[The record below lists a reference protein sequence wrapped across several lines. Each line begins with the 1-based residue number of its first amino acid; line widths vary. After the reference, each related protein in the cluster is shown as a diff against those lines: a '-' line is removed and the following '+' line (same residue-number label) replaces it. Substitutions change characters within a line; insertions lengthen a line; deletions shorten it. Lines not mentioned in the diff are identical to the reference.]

1 MRNRWIVLILI
12 SLMICQLFALPTLA
26 AGQLAASASPMYR
39 YNPAHTGQS
48 AYPGPVTGRV
58 KWSFPT
64 YHRILSTPAVGP
76 DGSIYFGGGDRRLW
90 AVTPTGGERW
100 NFVVWGMA
108 DSSPAVSDTGTIF
121 FGAGDSLFYAV
132 DSKGKEVWK
141 YLTKYP
147 NASSPIL
154 ASDGTVYFAA
164 GDGTFNAMPAD
175 GRKLLW
181 SYQIDAEI
189 LSSPAR
195 DAAGNFYFGAEDGY
209 LYSLTPSG
217 QLRWKFPTGSGI
229 EASPAVDSSGN
240 VYFGSKDFFFYA
252 LDSFGIL
259 RWSFRAD
266 GPILSSPALSAE
278 GVLYFGSND
287 YFLYALRTSDGA
299 KLWSFDSGSAVDT
312 SPSLDSQGRIYFG
325 AKDKYFYA
333 LKKDG
338 SLLWK
343 LAFPNGFSRS
353 SAVIAPDCQ
362 IYVGCLDSRLY
373 CITGDPPAGPPPSPS
388 PSPSVTPTATIAPSV
403 VFQLAPTPTRL
414 EMSPGSKA
422 NLSLSLATTS
432 GSGQAG
438 TLEFSAPPGFL
449 CSFSPPVFTLSN
461 TVQTLTAEVFVPE
474 GFAPGIYYLEIR
486 AVVGEVR
493 QAVAVEIRVPELTFP
508 DLSVDYWA
516 YPSIASLVQR
526 QVLRGYPD
534 GSFRPAGLVT
544 RAEFAKMFVLSFGM
558 QPAEGSH
565 VTFPDV
571 PPTHWA
577 YGFIESAVVYGLIEG
592 YPDGTFQPEG
602 RVTMAEGLTMIVRA
616 RRFALVAPQNLYLR
630 ERGAIRPLS
639 SADWYFLYAG
649 AVFAQGILRNED
661 PHLTEPIQGGAVV
674 PFNDPTTRAQVAVL
688 LDRAAP
694 PAP

>member
-1 MRNRWIVLILI
+1 MMRNRWIVLILI
-12 SLMICQLFALPTLA
+12 GLMIGQLLILPAPA

-48 AYPGPVTGRV
+48 AYPGPVTGQV

-108 DSSPAVSDTGTIF
+108 DSSPAVSETGTIF

-132 DSKGKEVWK
+132 DAKGKEVWK

-154 ASDGTVYFAA
+154 ALNGTVYFAG

-181 SYQIDAEI
+181 SYQAGAEI

-195 DAAGNFYFGAEDGY
+195 DAAGNFYFGAEDGF

-229 EASPAVDSSGN
+229 ESSPAVDSSGN

-252 LDSFGIL
+252 LDSSGIL

-266 GPILSSPALSAE
+266 GPILSSPALSGE
-278 GVLYFGSND
+278 GALYFGSND
-287 YFLYALRTSDGA
+287 YSLYALRTSDGA

-353 SAVIAPDCQ
+353 SAVIAPDYQ

-373 CITGDPPAGPPPSPS
+373 CITGDPPAVPPPSPS
-388 PSPSVTPTATIAPSV
+388 TTPTVAITPSAA
-403 VFQLAPTPTRL
+403 FQLVSTPTVL
-414 EMSPGSKA
+414 EVSPGSKVT
-422 NLSLSLATTS
+422 LSLSLATTT

-438 TLEFSAPPGFL
+438 ALEFSAPPGFL
-449 CSFSPPVFTLSN
+449 CSFSPPTFTLSN
-461 TVQTLTAEVFVPE
+461 TVQTFTAELVVPE
-474 GFAPGIYYLEIR
+474 GSTPGTYYLEIR

-493 QAVAVEIRVPELTFP
+493 QVITVEIRVTGLAFP
-508 DLSVDYWA
+508 DLAADYWA

-526 QVLRGYPD
+526 GVLRGYPD
-534 GSFRPAGLVT
+534 GTFRPAGLVT

-558 QPAEGSH
+558 KPAEGSH
-565 VTFPDV
+565 VSFPDV
-571 PPTHWA
+571 PTQHWA
-577 YGFIESAVVYGLIEG
+577 YGFIESAVVYGLIQG
-592 YPDGTFQPEG
+592 YPDGSFKPEG
-602 RVTMAEGLTMIVRA
+602 KVTMAEGLAMIVRA

-630 ERGAIRPLS
+630 ERGAIRLLS

-649 AVFAQGILRNED
+649 TAFAQGILRNED

-694 PAP
+694 PEP